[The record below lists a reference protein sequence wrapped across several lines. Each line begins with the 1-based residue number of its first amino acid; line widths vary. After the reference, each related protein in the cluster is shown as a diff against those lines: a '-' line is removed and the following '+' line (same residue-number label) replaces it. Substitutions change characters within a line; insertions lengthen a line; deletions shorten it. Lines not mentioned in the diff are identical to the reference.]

1 MLTEQRREQFKA
13 EVEQVKLKGDSA
25 SSDGRTRVIGL
36 LLMVVGVVGAFLSYN
51 VSLSYD
57 DLRDTGSAQVLA
69 VAFLALTVTGAAVYL
84 AASIARVL
92 RLWLLRQLMDGQA
105 QADQISAALAGRT
118 L

>member
-1 MLTEQRREQFKA
+1 MLTEQRRDKFKA
-13 EVEQVKLKGDSA
+13 EVEQVKVKGDSA
-25 SSDGRTRVIGL
+25 GSDGRTRAIGL
-36 LLMVVGVVGAFLSYN
+36 VLMIAGVIGAFLSYN

-69 VAFLALTVTGAAVYL
+69 LAFVALTVTGAAVYL

-105 QADQISAALAGRT
+105 HADQITAALADRR